1 VGIVLDS
8 TVLVSAERAG
18 QSPRN
23 LIEDLIAKLGDT
35 EATLSIIS
43 LVELAHGIERA
54 NSTARQVARE
64 RFLEE
69 LVNEITVEPVTIA
82 VAFRAGKID
91 GALQAKGLTIPLGDL
106 LIGATALVLGYT
118 VVTRNLRHFQLIPG
132 LEVKQL

>member
-1 VGIVLDS
+1 MGIVLDS